1 MTWRLV
7 VRGFLEGKIG
17 AQTAGSFFLSKE
29 RIRPSSYWARAR
41 VGPSCRRGWHGLDPK
56 NWKGPRQTIQTEVFA
71 FDLAQALAPVL
82 PDAALSGSAEAFPTL
97 SKDDK
102 DELIDLRI
110 AYGTQAQIPVL
121 ETIVRDDHRENTERR
136 VKVASKIAALAPRG
150 RPCRNASSTSSD
162 RTSRRLRQAAVRAI
176 ER

>member
-1 MTWRLV
+1 VTWRLV

-29 RIRPSSYWARAR
+29 RIRPSSCWARAR
-41 VGPSCRRGWHGLDPK
+41 VGPSWRRGWHGPDPK
-56 NWKGPRQTIQTEVFA
+56 NWNGPRQTIQTEVFA

-82 PDAALSGSAEAFPTL
+82 PDAAFPGSAEAFPTL

-110 AYGTQAQIPVL
+110 AHASTQI
-121 ETIVRDDHRENTERR
+121 R
-136 VKVASKIAALAPRG
+136 
-150 RPCRNASSTSSD
+150 STSI
-162 RTSRRLRQAAVRAI
+162 SRRMRGHLFELGGQVLNFGRFVHLP
-176 ER
+176 